1 MVDEKL
7 IKKIIVEYILL
18 EKMMDG
24 KICGANHRS
33 LPVNGYHVESI
44 VKRIID
50 YVDEIPSELFSTNEQ
65 IRIRDIKQALK
76 TDLLCQD
83 KEEVQRQ
90 LKASIDEI
98 INNLKSRLSI

>member
-33 LPVNGYHVESI
+33 LPVNNFHVESI

-50 YVDEIPSELFSTNEQ
+50 YVDEIPSE
-65 IRIRDIKQALK
+65 
-76 TDLLCQD
+76 
-83 KEEVQRQ
+83 
-90 LKASIDEI
+90 
-98 INNLKSRLSI
+98 